1 MENGVEILYEDNH
14 VLVAYKPRGI
24 LAQADGKNLP
34 DMLTILKNYLK
45 EKYHKPGNVYLG
57 LVHRLDLNT
66 AGVMVFAKTSKA
78 AARLSL
84 DIKEHRFEK
93 RYLAIVEGHISEDG
107 SIKSFLQKDAK
118 QLKAIISPNG
128 QEANL
133 DYRVIKNDYLNNS
146 EVSYVDILL
155 KTGRFH
161 QIRAQFSAIGHPI
174 FGDTK
179 YGSKNSLSKEAF
191 PLEAYHLGFYHPIT
205 KDWLI
210 FEKKTII

>member
-14 VLVAYKPRGI
+14 LLVAYKPRGI
-24 LAQADGKNLP
+24 LAQADGKDLP
-34 DMLTILKNYLK
+34 DMLTILKDYLK

-78 AARLSL
+78 ASRLSL

-93 RYLAIVEGHISEDG
+93 RYLAIVEGKILKDG
-107 SIKSFLQKDAK
+107 SIKSFLQKDERH
-118 QLKAIISPNG
+118 LRAIISPVG

-133 DYRVIKNDYLNNS
+133 DYKVIKHGSINNV
-146 EVSYVDILL
+146 EVTYVDILL
-155 KTGRFH
+155 HTGRFH
-161 QIRAQFSAIGHPI
+161 QIRAQFSSIDHPL

-179 YGSKNSLSKEAF
+179 YGSKNIISKDAF
-191 PLEAYHLGFYHPIT
+191 PLEAYHLGIYHPIT
-205 KDWLI
+205 KDWLT